1 MSTIGR
7 PSGTYQTGDP
17 VANFAYWAKMAAWEI
32 SEGAALLVGVNPDL
46 VRLRRE
52 WRESV
57 GSATASRY
65 KGVLNLAERAFEHGE
80 LGYPAPVPRQWL
92 EWAKKKDIPI
102 PEMLEAEVNKMYPD
116 KELQR
121 EATRIS
127 CLEAENARLTSELAK
142 AQSTSGQPLATRER
156 ESMLKL
162 IVGMAIQGYRY
173 DPKAR
178 RGDAIC
184 DITSDLEKSG
194 VALSDDTVRKY
205 LVEAA
210 PLLPAK
216 ENQDR

>member
-92 EWAKKKDIPI
+92 EWAKKKIFLFPKCWKLKSTKCTLI
-102 PEMLEAEVNKMYPD
+102 KSCREKRRVYRASKQKMLA
-116 KELQR
+116 
-121 EATRIS
+121 
-127 CLEAENARLTSELAK
+127 
-142 AQSTSGQPLATRER
+142 
-156 ESMLKL
+156 
-162 IVGMAIQGYRY
+162 
-173 DPKAR
+173 
-178 RGDAIC
+178 
-184 DITSDLEKSG
+184 
-194 VALSDDTVRKY
+194 
-205 LVEAA
+205 
-210 PLLPAK
+210 
-216 ENQDR
+216 